1 MALLDRQGQLDNQH
15 VAFGGGRGGT
25 TEDGGGSHGRL
36 GWSQRRADVGDD
48 ESTHAGP
55 ASQVTHVLRR
65 VVHLRLARLVHI
77 RLTQQYVGLLGLLG
91 QYVEC

>member
-1 MALLDRQGQLDNQH
+1 
-15 VAFGGGRGGT
+15 
-25 TEDGGGSHGRL
+25 
-36 GWSQRRADVGDD
+36 VGDD